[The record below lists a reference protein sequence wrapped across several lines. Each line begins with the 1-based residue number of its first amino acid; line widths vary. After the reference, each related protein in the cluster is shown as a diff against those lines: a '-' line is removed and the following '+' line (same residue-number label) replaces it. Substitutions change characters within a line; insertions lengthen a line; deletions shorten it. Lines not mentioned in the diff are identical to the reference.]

1 MFDSLLTYLD
11 KLANIDDNA
20 IWFEVIDRETQ
31 FEIIRLNTED
41 QLFDDGIDSLDR
53 KIGEYSP
60 LSVSIKTS
68 KGQRTDHIT
77 LKDTGE
83 FYQSFRVK
91 VDKWGMFI
99 AADDVKDDTVLTER
113 YGIDILG
120 LTEENTQV
128 LINMIRQKYIKE
140 LHERLSY

>member
-1 MFDSLLTYLD
+1 
-11 KLANIDDNA
+11 
-20 IWFEVIDRETQ
+20 
-31 FEIIRLNTED
+31 
-41 QLFDDGIDSLDR
+41 
-53 KIGEYSP
+53 
-60 LSVSIKTS
+60 
-68 KGQRTDHIT
+68 
-77 LKDTGE
+77 
-83 FYQSFRVK
+83 VK

>member
-41 QLFDDGIDSLDR
+41 QLFDDGIRSDGSFLPD
-53 KIGEYSP
+53 YSER
-60 LSVSIKTS
+60 SVREFGKSEGHIK
-68 KGQRTDHIT
+68 
-77 LKDTGE
+77 LKDKGK

>member
-1 MFDSLLTYLD
+1 MFESLYTYLTN
-11 KLANIDDNA
+11 LSTIEENA

-31 FEIIRLNTED
+31 FEIIRLNTDD
-41 QLFDDGIDSLDR
+41 QLYDDGVRSDGSFLPD
-53 KIGEYSP
+53 YSER
-60 LSVSIKTS
+60 SVREFGKRE
-68 KGQRTDHIT
+68 GHIN

-99 AADDVKDDTVLTER
+99 AADDVKEDTVLTER

-128 LINMIRQKYIKE
+128 LISMIKDKYIKE
-140 LHERLSY
+140 LHERLSN

>member
-1 MFDSLLTYLD
+1 MFESLYTYLD
-11 KLANIDDNA
+11 KFQTVDETA
-20 IWFEVIDRETQ
+20 IWFQVIDRDVQ

-41 QLFDDGIDSLDR
+41 QLFDDGIRSDGSFLPD
-53 KIGEYSP
+53 YSER
-60 LSVSIKTS
+60 SVREFGKPD
-68 KGQRTDHIT
+68 GHIR
-77 LKDTGE
+77 LKDTGD

-99 AADDVKDDTVLTER
+99 AADDVKEDVVLTER

-128 LINMIRQKYIKE
+128 LINMIKRKYLEEIEKL
-140 LHERLSY
+140 LH